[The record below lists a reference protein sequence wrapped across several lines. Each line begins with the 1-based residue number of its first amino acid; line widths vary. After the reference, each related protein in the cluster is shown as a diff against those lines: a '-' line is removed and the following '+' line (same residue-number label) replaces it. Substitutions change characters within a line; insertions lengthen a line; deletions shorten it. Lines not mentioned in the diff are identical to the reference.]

1 MEEREFRQRI
11 LLGVRRMV
19 LKVGSSL
26 LVAPGKGIDREYLR
40 GLASV
45 LTRVRDRGVEL
56 LLVSSGAIAAGMERL
71 GLRKRPSS
79 IGELQATAAVGQG
92 LLMHLYNEALSPLGI
107 KVAQVLLTHED
118 FRSRKRYLNAKNTL
132 LTLLRLGVLP
142 VINENDS
149 VAVEEIKLGDNDT
162 LAALTAAMVDAQLL
176 VIFTDVEGFFVGPPS
191 DRRLLTFVEKVD
203 SSLDAWARESSSSV
217 GTGGMITKLR
227 AASLASRAGIPTI
240 MAYGR
245 RPEALE
251 EILQGEVIGT
261 FFLPRPALRGRRRW
275 IGLNI
280 RPRGVLVVDEGAK
293 DALVRMGK
301 SLLPSGIVEVKGEFD
316 RGDTVLCVGPDGFEF
331 AQGLVNYS
339 SSEIRQ
345 IKGRKT
351 REIEGILGYKYAD
364 EVIHR
369 DNLVLL

>member
-1 MEEREFRQRI
+1 
-11 LLGVRRMV
+11 MV

-26 LVAPGKGIDREYLR
+26 LVAPGRGIDRDYLR

-45 LTRVRDRGVEL
+45 LARLRDRGREI

-71 GLRKRPSS
+71 GMRKRPCS

-107 KVAQVLLTHED
+107 QVAQVLLTHED

-176 VIFTDVEGFFVGPPS
+176 VILTDVEGFFVGPPE
-191 DRRLLTFVEKVD
+191 DRRLLTLVEKVD
-203 SSLDAWARESSSSV
+203 PELEAWAREPSSAV

-227 AASLASRAGIPTI
+227 AASLASRAGIATI
-240 MAYGR
+240 VASGR
-245 RPEALE
+245 RPEVLE
-251 EILQGEVIGT
+251 GILEGEVIGT
-261 FFLPRPALRGRRRW
+261 LFLPRPPALRGRRRW

-280 RPRGVLVVDEGAK
+280 RPKGVLVVDEGAK
-293 DALVRMGK
+293 QALLKMGK
-301 SLLPSGIVEVKGEFD
+301 SLLPSGIVEVRGEFD
-316 RGDTVLCVGPDGFEF
+316 RGDTVLCVGPDGTEF
-331 AQGLVNYS
+331 AKGLVNYS

-351 REIEGILGYKYAD
+351 KEIEGILGYKYAD